1 MIHYWVIGTNVDLYI
16 KVIKDWIKNDNLINM
31 MKLKNDYSIKL
42 EILSKEH
49 KKTREATFNCDDDKK
64 IIVYKQISNNLPNVY
79 NEATIM
85 QFIRLLCY
93 FGILYKEN
101 DNKYILSNSFKD
113 FFIINKPEEDTIDQ
127 KLGNLLLESFNKKFK
142 EYLDKIN
149 DSFNSINQ
157 MDILLWKDGNDD
169 YKITRSFLY
178 HVNEFKSLNGNE
190 FRNLLEIKKIY
201 KFGKDGKVYFDKIF
215 YIINKSNLE
224 EQKHQLEK
232 YIQSIINKICEFHK
246 LPLEVSSDISC
257 KNKVEKIVNE
267 RFKGGRNIILYGVP
281 GAGKSWTIKHEYCD
295 DDERLERI
303 IFHPDYTYSD
313 FVGQILPRVNED
325 SSVSYEFTPG
335 PFTNL
340 LKKAYLNP
348 EKEYFLIIE
357 EINRGNAP
365 AIFGDIFQLLD
376 RNKDGASEYE
386 ITNNDVANIIYG
398 DKNHKV
404 SIPSNMSI
412 LCTMNTSDQNV
423 FTLDTAFQRRWQMRL
438 IKNEF
443 IDDENEA
450 NFAKTKILDTEV
462 TWKHFLTSINEI
474 ILSKNIGITSSEDKR
489 LGTHFVSDEDLKYFE
504 DDEKRNSRFPEKV
517 LKYLWDDVFKFTRED
532 IFDLDNTRM
541 LEEVIK
547 KFVTEKKN
555 DRFKV
560 FKENIWNTLI
570 EKKQ

>member
-1 MIHYWVIGTNVDLYI
+1 MIHYWVIGTHVDLYI

-42 EILSKEH
+42 EIISK
-49 KKTREATFNCDDDKK
+49 KDMTWEATFNCDDDKK
-64 IIVYKQISNNLPNVY
+64 IIVYRQTKNNLPLNVY
-79 NEATIM
+79 KEATIM

-93 FGILYKEN
+93 FGILSKEN

-113 FFIINKPEEDTIDQ
+113 FFIINKPEENNIDQ
-127 KLGNLLLESFNKKFK
+127 KLGNLLLENFNKKFK

-157 MDILLWKDGNDD
+157 MDILLSKEGNDD

-178 HVNEFKSLNGNE
+178 HVNEFQFLKGNE
-190 FRNLLEIKKIY
+190 FRNLLEVKKIY
-201 KFGKDGKVYFDKIF
+201 GFGQSNTLYFGKIFD
-215 YIINKSNLE
+215 IINKSNLE
-224 EQKHQLEK
+224 EQKNQLEK

-246 LPLEVSSDISC
+246 LPLEESCDISC

-267 RFKGGRNIILYGVP
+267 RLKGGRNIILYGVP
-281 GAGKSWTIKHEYCD
+281 GAGKSWTIKHEYCN

-313 FVGQILPRVNED
+313 FVGQILPKIKED

-340 LKKAYLNP
+340 LKKAYSKP
-348 EKEYFLIIE
+348 EEEYFLIIE

-386 ITNNDVANIIYG
+386 ITNTDIANIIYG
-398 DKNHKV
+398 DKNQKV
-404 SIPSNMSI
+404 SIPSNMNI
-412 LCTMNTSDQNV
+412 ICTMNTSDQNV

-443 IDDENEA
+443 INDENEA

-462 TWKHFLTSINEI
+462 TWEHFVTSINEI
-474 ILSKNIGITSSEDKR
+474 ILSKNFGITSSEDKR
-489 LGTHFVSDEDLKYFE
+489 LGTHFVSGEDLKYNE
-504 DDEKRNSRFPEKV
+504 NDEKQNSRFPEKV
-517 LKYLWDDVFKFTRED
+517 LKYLWDDAFKFTRED
-532 IFDLDNTRM
+532 IFDLNNVPM
-541 LEEVIK
+541 LENIIK
-547 KFVTEKKN
+547 KFVTSTKN
-555 DRFKV
+555 DRLKV
-560 FKENIWNTLI
+560 FKENIYNTLV